1 MLGRST
7 TGISELHI
15 LFIRDMEL
23 IIRGA
28 AVYLF
33 LLVLFRLLGKRSLSE
48 TTTFDFVLLLI
59 IGEATQQALLG
70 NDFSVTNALVMITV
84 LMGIDL
90 VFMKLKGRYKKLD
103 RLLEGAP
110 LILVDHGKP
119 LRVRM
124 KESHVDAEDIL
135 EAARLGH
142 GLERLEQ
149 IKYAVLERD
158 GQISIIPE

>member
-1 MLGRST
+1 
-7 TGISELHI
+7 
-15 LFIRDMEL
+15 MEL

-33 LLVLFRLLGKRSLSE
+33 LLILFRVLGKRSLSE

-70 NDFSVTNALVMITV
+70 NDFSITSALLLIVV
-84 LMGIDL
+84 LIGIDL
-90 VFMKLKGRYKKLD
+90 VFVKLKGKYKKLD
-103 RLLEGAP
+103 RLLEGTP

-119 LRVRM
+119 LDVRM
-124 KESHVDAEDIL
+124 KESNVDTEDIL
-135 EAARLGH
+135 EAARLSH
-142 GLERLEQ
+142 GLEQLDQ

-158 GQISIIPE
+158 GRISIIPE

>member
-1 MLGRST
+1 
-7 TGISELHI
+7 
-15 LFIRDMEL
+15 MEL

-28 AVYLF
+28 VIYLF
-33 LLVLFRLLGKRSLSE
+33 LLLLFRVLGKRSLAE

-70 NDFSVTNALVMITV
+70 NDFSTTNALVLITV

-90 VFMKLKGRYKKLD
+90 VFVKLKGKYKKLD
-103 RLLEGAP
+103 RLLEGTP

-119 LRVRM
+119 LKGRM
-124 KESHVDAEDIL
+124 KEAKVDTEDIL
-135 EAARLGH
+135 EAARISH
-142 GLERLEQ
+142 GLERMHQ

-158 GQISIIPE
+158 GQISIIPS

>member
-1 MLGRST
+1 
-7 TGISELHI
+7 
-15 LFIRDMEL
+15 MEL
-23 IIRGA
+23 ILRGV

-33 LLVLFRLLGKRSLSE
+33 LLILFRILGKRSLSE

-70 NDFSVTNALVMITV
+70 NDFSVTNALVLITV
-84 LMGIDL
+84 LMGVDI
-90 VFMKLKGRYKKLD
+90 VFVKLKGRYKKLD
-103 RLLEGAP
+103 RLLEGTP

-119 LRVRM
+119 LVLRM
-124 KESHVDAEDIL
+124 KESHVDTEDIL
-135 EAARLGH
+135 EAARLSH

-158 GQISIIPE
+158 GQISIIPSA